1 MDIPD
6 GQTIPSAATHVPN
19 ADTPNLVPIPVT
31 TQPIPTIP
39 VLSIN
44 ELRNVIPVGS
54 YSIPPQNL
62 ILGRIAAGHLLQVRS
77 IPERNPAYAE
87 DLLVNQAPTASAV
100 VRVQPVDTQ
109 KPVLTQVPVTPTVT
123 IPALSINEPQNVIPV
138 VKRARQR
145 NHIPGHTAAGP
156 ALPVHSTAERNPV
169 LAEDPPLRPVPTVSA
184 EIAVLPVDIQ
194 KQRLQPKYHSQHPGP
209 AVPSVQPVVK
219 LLRRNIR
226 QATQYRLLPADAQS
240 QRSYTLLTGVPIQ

>member
-1 MDIPD
+1 MP
-6 GQTIPSAATHVPN
+6 GH
-19 ADTPNLVPIPVT
+19 
-31 TQPIPTIP
+31 
-39 VLSIN
+39 
-44 ELRNVIPVGS
+44 
-54 YSIPPQNL
+54 IPPGL
-62 ILGRIAAGHLLQVRS
+62 LHRIHS

-87 DLLVNQAPTASAV
+87 DLPVNQAPTASAV
-100 VRVQPVDTQ
+100 VRVQLVDTQ

-219 LLRRNIR
+219 FPQRNTR
-226 QATQYRLLPADAQS
+226 QVTR
-240 QRSYTLLTGVPIQ
+240 